1 MYNEIILSR
10 LDNLPYLKTLKGS
23 NITAT
28 SKKNQYNDIVKF
40 YARINSNDV
49 VENIS
54 FKATGC
60 TYFLVFCDYFC
71 SLAEGKTIKNI
82 LKIDAEKMYT
92 LMPLTD
98 NRKHVIDIIFAT
110 FQLLAKKYKKGIE
123 KGTITPIDVE
133 EKPDENK
140 DKSETKTKSTSSK
153 KENTSRETTQKES
166 SKKENN
172 QKLLKEMSKNVSK
185 EKKIEDAPKKS
196 KSSTAKESNKVETKV
211 ESNDVKKE
219 TPAMKSAGK
228 EKQEDNV
235 KNLSSMLSRIKG
247 NSKNSSSLSKE
258 SKADSE
264 VETKENVK
272 IEKNDTQ
279 KVEEKPQEQTQEKP
293 QRKGLFAWLRK
304 KDK

>member
-49 VENIS
+49 VENMT

-71 SLAEGKTIKNI
+71 SLAEGKTIKSI

-98 NRKHVIDIIFAT
+98 NRNHVIDIIFAT

-123 KGTITPIDVE
+123 KGTIAPIDAE
-133 EKPDENK
+133 TMTLENK
-140 DKSETKTKSTSSK
+140 DKSEIKRKSASNQK
-153 KENTSRETTQKES
+153 ETTQQES
-166 SKKENN
+166 SKKEIT
-172 QKLLKEMSKNVSK
+172 QKVLNDMSENISRKKN
-185 EKKIEDAPKKS
+185 IEGTPRKFKSS
-196 KSSTAKESNKVETKV
+196 KSSAENEANKVEDIIK
-211 ESNDVKKE
+211 SNDIKKE
-219 TPAMKSAGK
+219 NPAKKSTGK

-235 KNLSSMLSRIKG
+235 KNLSSMLSRITS
-247 NSKNSSSLSKE
+247 NSKNSSNTSNETKPDL
-258 SKADSE
+258 
-264 VETKENVK
+264 VVGTKEN
-272 IEKNDTQ
+272 IKNEGKDTQ
-279 KVEEKPQEQTQEKP
+279 KVEEKPQ
-293 QRKGLFAWLRK
+293 RKGLFSWLKK